1 MRTLLVAVAVISL
14 IGCGKKTEPVAAS
27 SVVTE
32 PAKLESVKTETPPL
46 PVSMEV
52 LQSVEPDGGTK

>member
-1 MRTLLVAVAVISL
+1 MRTLLIAVAVIGL
-14 IGCGKKTEPVAAS
+14 MGCGKKTEPVAVP

-32 PAKLESVKTETPPL
+32 PAKLESVKTETSPL
-46 PVSMEV
+46 PVSTEV